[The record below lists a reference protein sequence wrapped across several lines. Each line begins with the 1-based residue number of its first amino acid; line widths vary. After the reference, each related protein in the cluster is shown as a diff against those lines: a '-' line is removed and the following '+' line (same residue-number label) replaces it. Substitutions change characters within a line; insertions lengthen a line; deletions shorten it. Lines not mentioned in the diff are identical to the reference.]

1 MFKSIFSKNQID
13 NLNACYN
20 AKTNQLALSYQYS
33 ALLTH
38 TSLVATSA
46 IVLENNFN
54 QILTL
59 SRVSTGTYDITI
71 TGNAF
76 ALNKTSYLIVNNLS
90 HQAFFKMSWLNTS
103 TLRIETYFNGAL
115 ADELMY
121 RVPVTINVYK

>member
-13 NLNACYN
+13 SLNACYN

-38 TSLVATSA
+38 TSSVATSA

-59 SRVSTGTYDITI
+59 ARTGVGTYDITI

-76 ALNKTSYLIVNNLS
+76 VLNKTSYSITNNHS
-90 HQAFFKMSWLNTS
+90 PQAFFKISWVSTS
-103 TLRIETYFNGAL
+103 TLRIQTYFNGAL
-115 ADELMY
+115 TDELMY